1 MKKISLYYR
10 DDSTD
15 AGLEMFKYCPGIPK
29 KYLTGE
35 FYVLPMNNPS
45 ALFGLFGDPF
55 DNIFKDKDE
64 NDENYYFPLCVSL
77 TNLEYIVKEIDIPQ
91 QVIQDIFNKKCKIL
105 VFNSYEGWEWKWW
118 KNFVNPL
125 FEKYNLELNDFV
137 FVNANLADSE
147 DCNSIYNNFWER
159 QAQQEDMKWLLTKG
173 NMEISNNIIRDKKY
187 ICLNR
192 RPHAGRFVGVTELY
206 RYIDDG
212 YLSFG
217 KNGQMH
223 DQYFVDQENIFSK
236 HYPKSFKRYK
246 KFGLQ
251 PKIPLTIDDGVD
263 PEAENPVHDWAI
275 EKFYQSYLHIC
286 PETYQYRV
294 ADRIFFSEKI
304 FKPMMYM
311 QPFVILGEQHALK
324 ALKKLGYKTFDTVL
338 DESYDSIENDQER
351 LLKACRSAI
360 EYFNRSKED
369 LMEDMHKITSILNHN
384 LSWLSYRSL
393 SMDSNLHTDLEKKL
407 YE

>member
-125 FEKYNLELNDFV
+125 FEK
-137 FVNANLADSE
+137 
-147 DCNSIYNNFWER
+147 
-159 QAQQEDMKWLLTKG
+159 
-173 NMEISNNIIRDKKY
+173 
-187 ICLNR
+187 
-192 RPHAGRFVGVTELY
+192 
-206 RYIDDG
+206 
-212 YLSFG
+212 
-217 KNGQMH
+217 
-223 DQYFVDQENIFSK
+223 
-236 HYPKSFKRYK
+236 
-246 KFGLQ
+246 
-251 PKIPLTIDDGVD
+251 
-263 PEAENPVHDWAI
+263 
-275 EKFYQSYLHIC
+275 
-286 PETYQYRV
+286 
-294 ADRIFFSEKI
+294 
-304 FKPMMYM
+304 
-311 QPFVILGEQHALK
+311 
-324 ALKKLGYKTFDTVL
+324 
-338 DESYDSIENDQER
+338 
-351 LLKACRSAI
+351 
-360 EYFNRSKED
+360 
-369 LMEDMHKITSILNHN
+369 
-384 LSWLSYRSL
+384 
-393 SMDSNLHTDLEKKL
+393 
-407 YE
+407 